1 MAYSVIPVFEPIF
14 TKIDTTLVN
23 VLGSKASAI
32 VSLISPL
39 VAIGF
44 STYVLLVVM
53 SYMRDNSGWDGAAID
68 MIKRI
73 AAWGVI
79 LSASVNLGW
88 YMSNVV
94 PFINAFPVELSNA
107 VTGNGASSNINSIDS
122 IISYYISVIQET
134 WSNASGIQASL
145 VAAFNIALLLIT
157 GIPVVIVMAAYLL
170 LVKLMM
176 AILIV
181 IGPLFLAMALFPVTR
196 QYATLWI
203 GQVVNFGLLAFFMN
217 VTAVLMINILLD
229 LQVDPATAS
238 LVELLSYGSVALLFW
253 VVVLR
258 IPDLASALSGGMAGN
273 GFGSAVSSARNATKL
288 GQAIGKAMQGGGGN
302 GSNTMSKS
310 GASKSESSG
319 R

>member
-1 MAYSVIPVFEPIF
+1 MAYTVIPIFEPIF
-14 TKIDTTLVN
+14 TKIDTTLIQ
-23 VLGSKASAI
+23 VLGSKASAV
-32 VSLISPL
+32 VSLISPV
-39 VAIGF
+39 VAICF
-44 STYVLLVVM
+44 SLYVLLIFM
-53 SYMRDNSGWDGAAID
+53 SYWRDNSGWDSSALD
-68 MIKRI
+68 LIKRI

-88 YMSNVV
+88 YMGTVV

-122 IISYYISVIQET
+122 IISYYITVTQET
-134 WSNASGIQASL
+134 WSNASGIQGSL
-145 VAAFNIALLLIT
+145 IAAFNIALLLIT

-170 LVKLMM
+170 LVKLMI

-217 VTAVLMINILLD
+217 VTAVLMINILLG
-229 LQVDPATAS
+229 LQVDPLTAS
-238 LVELLSYGSVALLFW
+238 LVELMSYGVVALLFW

-258 IPDLASALSGGMAGN
+258 VPDLASALSGGMSGN
-273 GFGSAVSSARNATKL
+273 GFGSAISSARNATKL
-288 GQAIGKAMQGGGGN
+288 GQAIGKAMQSGGGG
-302 GSNTMSKS
+302 GGKNTM
-310 GASKSESSG
+310 KSESSG

>member
-1 MAYSVIPVFEPIF
+1 MAYTVIPIFEPIF
-14 TKIDTTLVN
+14 TKIDTTLVS

-39 VAIGF
+39 VGVAF
-44 STYVLLVVM
+44 ATYVLLVVM
-53 SYMRDNSGWDGAAID
+53 SFWRDNQGWDAAALD
-68 MIKRI
+68 MVKRI

-79 LSASVNLGW
+79 LSASVNIGW

-107 VTGNGASSNINSIDS
+107 VTGNGASDNINSIDS
-122 IISYYISVIQET
+122 IISYYISVVQET

-170 LVKLMM
+170 LVKLMI

-181 IGPLFLAMALFPVTR
+181 IGPLFLAMALFPITR

-217 VTAVLMINILLD
+217 VTAVLMINILLG

-238 LVELLSYGSVALLFW
+238 LVELMSYGVVALLFW

-258 IPDLASALSGGMAGN
+258 VPDLAAALSGGMAGN
-273 GFGSAVSSARNATKL
+273 GFGAAVSSARNATKL
-288 GQAIGKAMQGGGGN
+288 GQAIGKAMQGSGSGGGR
-302 GSNTMSKS
+302 NTM
-310 GASKSESSG
+310 KSESSG

>member
-1 MAYSVIPVFEPIF
+1 MAYSVIPIFEPIF
-14 TKIDTTLVN
+14 TKIDTTLVS

-39 VAIGF
+39 VSVAF
-44 STYVLLVVM
+44 ATYVMLVFM
-53 SYMRDNSGWDGAAID
+53 SYWRDNQGWDSSAID

-79 LSASVNLGW
+79 ISASMNIGW
-88 YMSNVV
+88 YMGNVV
-94 PFINAFPVELSNA
+94 PFVNAFPVELSNA
-107 VTGNGASSNINSIDS
+107 VTGVDGSNVNSIDS
-122 IISYYISVIQET
+122 IISYYITVVQET
-134 WSNASGIQASL
+134 WNKASGIKASV

-170 LVKLMM
+170 LVKIMI

-181 IGPLFLAMALFPVTR
+181 IGPLFLAMALFPITR

-217 VTAVLMINILLD
+217 VTAVLMINILLG

-238 LVELLSYGSVALLFW
+238 LVELISYGSVALLFW

-258 IPDLASALSGGMAGN
+258 VPDMAAALSGGMAGN
-273 GFGSAVSSARNATKL
+273 GFGAAVSSARNATKL
-288 GQAIGKAMQGGGGN
+288 GQAIAKGMQGGGKG
-302 GSNTMSKS
+302 GGQNTM
-310 GASKSESSG
+310 KSEASG